1 MKRILLPICLSAFLV
16 FGAVFSAFFPQSVC
30 ADTEGEG
37 EAPPPL
43 TLESSKFPD
52 YSSAYLIA
60 GIAGGA
66 IAVVGVTA
74 AAVLIFRRKNK

>member
-1 MKRILLPICLSAFLV
+1 MKRILLPLCLFAFLV

-37 EAPPPL
+37 DAPPPL

-60 GIAGGA
+60 GGA
-66 IAVVGVTA
+66 IAVVGVAA